1 MPLYTE
7 VKESVRT
14 LIERDGLKPGDR
26 LPTEQEMMRRFRVSR
41 LTVIRAARDLE
52 AEGLIV
58 RQQGRGT
65 FVARSKV
72 LVDLHRLKSF
82 TEDMR
87 VRDLRP
93 GGRILEFSR
102 VKSPPDI
109 MRALRLEMAAS
120 VLHILR
126 LRFAD
131 DEPIGL
137 NESYLAPELSVS
149 RNALERKGS
158 LYALLKE
165 LHRVRL
171 EEADETI
178 EAVVAG
184 VREAK
189 LLSVPRGAALLR
201 VDRISYDQR
210 QRPVELARM
219 VYRGDRYQYFTRLR
233 AG

>member
-7 VKESVRT
+7 VKESVRK

-26 LPTEQEMMRRFRVSR
+26 LPTEQELMRRFRVSR
-41 LTVIRAARDLE
+41 LTVIRAVRDLE
-52 AEGLIV
+52 MEGLIV

-82 TEDMR
+82 TEDMQ

-93 GGRILEFSR
+93 GGRILEFSI
-102 VKSPPDI
+102 VTSPPDI
-109 MRALRLEMAAS
+109 THALRLESPAP

-137 NESYLAPELSVS
+137 NESYLARELTVP
-149 RNALERKGS
+149 RNALERMGS
-158 LYALLKE
+158 LYALLWE

-189 LLSVPRGAALLR
+189 LLGVPQGSALLR
-201 VDRISYDQR
+201 VERISYDQR